1 MQNSNFSST
10 RGPRRNILI
19 VVIIVVIAVAS
30 FIFLDYQNLFY
41 TNLIS
46 IPNMINLSTAAFVN
60 SPSFNITY
68 NLSYMQTN
76 TSTGSEFN
84 SVQLMTVSK
93 YGDYLKFYMLGHT
106 IIPYYNSTLGRNVS
120 ESVPVSK
127 FIIYNSTG
135 TINCDNNPI
144 LFNLTTLS
152 TLPNPNG
159 YENYNSTFSVYN
171 STKSADQIMA
181 QKYYNLFIYQV
192 FMLPMSDPTLSASS
206 VLQIGTNKYNGD
218 LCSLDKITYSDNTYE
233 ACFSKTYGIPLYMD
247 LHVVRPGTSVH
258 LNISSVFNNAPVN
271 ASQVT
276 SLPSSA
282 LFS

>member
-159 YENYNSTFSVYN
+159 YENYTCTFSVYN